1 MSKHKRKALIRV
13 AERFALAILGVDIV
27 AYSVLVLGLSD
38 RIRAASPT
46 RGRLRRQWYEQPFGH
61 CRLKKLQA
69 SLPDAQEELAK
80 FEEKRVPSRREG
92 YSRAA
97 HLIQDV
103 AQRSGVDISSLSY
116 KLDAN
121 KTTPLQR
128 LGITVAAE
136 GLYPSLLKVARDL
149 ETAIDFVV
157 VRDFSFQQHA
167 GGTLGLRISADLY
180 LTR

>member
-13 AERFALAILGVDIV
+13 VERFAMAILVVDIV

-38 RIRAASPT
+38 RIRAASQT
-46 RGRLRRQWYEQPFGH
+46 RESLRRQVYEKQLRIL
-61 CRLKKLQA
+61 RLKKLQA

-136 GLYPSLLKVARDL
+136 GLYPSLLKFARDL
-149 ETAIDFVV
+149 ETASDFVV
-157 VRDFSFQQHA
+157 VRDFSFQQHG